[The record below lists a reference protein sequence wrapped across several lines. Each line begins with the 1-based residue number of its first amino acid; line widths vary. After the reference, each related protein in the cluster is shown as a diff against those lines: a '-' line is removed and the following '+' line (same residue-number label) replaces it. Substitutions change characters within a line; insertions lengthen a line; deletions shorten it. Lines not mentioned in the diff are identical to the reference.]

1 MQFFS
6 NVPAMSFGADIWEWR
21 ETHIKKKE
29 KKKKAQPI
37 VQTLPWKARL

>member
-6 NVPAMSFGADIWEWR
+6 NLPAMSLGADIWGWR

-29 KKKKAQPI
+29 KKKAQPI